1 MDDQRRFLELFEP
14 HRVPLRGFL
23 LAATGC
29 PHQAEDLLQNVACI
43 LLAKLSA
50 YDATRPF
57 GPWALGIARL
67 EALKWRQQRARRR
80 EVLSPE
86 AIEMMG
92 DDMTGE
98 IDLFADS
105 RAHLPECIARLQ
117 ETARRLVV
125 LRYDEGLSVKDV
137 AARVGRTPPAI
148 DMALSRIRRTLRE
161 CITRKL
167 METQS

>member
-1 MDDQRRFLELFEP
+1 MDSQRRFLELYEP

-43 LLAKLSA
+43 LVAKFSA

-80 EVLSPE
+80 EVLSAE
-86 AIEMMG
+86 AIDLMADGLAG
-92 DDMTGE
+92 DF
-98 IDLFADS
+98 DLFADR
-105 RAHLPECIARLQ
+105 RALLPGCIARLQ

-125 LRYDEGLSVKDV
+125 LRYDEGLRVKDV
-137 AARVGRTPPAI
+137 AARVGRTPAAV

-167 METQS
+167 TETQS